1 MLAATPVPAPRVATR
16 RPLLRRR
23 GCVRVCAL
31 SVALPPPCVL
41 FEDEHLLVCHK
52 PAGWNTH
59 APAEYAGEGIYD
71 WLQARERRW
80 ASLAIMHRLD
90 KETSGVLVFGLT
102 VVANKS
108 LTAQFEQRTVEKRYL
123 MHTRRKR
130 RGGATLTA
138 PASGALEVSQTAD
151 GWLRVSS
158 GLLRQGDSYEA
169 CALGDERGG
178 GRLLEAVT
186 LFRELEQ
193 GDTTLLEARPL
204 TGRTHQIRAH
214 AAALGAPVLG
224 DTLYG
229 APGDERVWLHSAS
242 LALRHPISAQQM
254 MFEAPADAPGEP
266 AEKRW
271 SIPRAMLRP
280 EDTDLFRLRHGAG
293 GGSGGTSRYGAPR
306 EYIDCLGDTVLSQ
319 SEGEAPRDVAALVGT
334 APLGGKPLQRVY
346 HKRLRRDVR
355 AASDPADTSP
365 RLVAGVAGPERFVVR
380 ENGASFELSLVDG
393 YSVGIFHD
401 QRDNRR
407 RLQTGHVAAGFGEL
421 WPPVG
426 SPKPEVLNVFAYTC
440 AFSVAAAL
448 GGARVTSL
456 DVSKKYLAWGS
467 ERNFPLN
474 GLVAA
479 EHDFIFGDAVEWMRR
494 LARKGRTYTA
504 VLLDPPTFSQ
514 TKSGR
519 FSAERDYGSLVA
531 TALTLLNPG
540 GVLLCSTNA
549 ARLAPADFVE
559 EVRQAVAAAG
569 RTITAE
575 HYAPQPPDFPVTRDE
590 PAYLKTFWVR
600 VQ

>member
-1 MLAATPVPAPRVATR
+1 M
-16 RPLLRRR
+16 
-23 GCVRVCAL
+23 
-31 SVALPPPCVL
+31 L
-41 FEDEHLLVCHK
+41 FEDEHLLVVHK

-59 APAEYAGEGIYD
+59 APAEYSGEGIYD
-71 WLQARERRW
+71 WLRARERRW
-80 ASLAIMHRLD
+80 ATLSVMHRLD

-102 VVANKS
+102 VLANKS

-123 MHTRRKR
+123 LHTRRRR
-130 RGGATLTA
+130 RGAALIA
-138 PASGALEVSQTAD
+138 PAGGALDVSQTAD

-158 GLLRQGDSYEA
+158 GLLRQGESYEA

-186 LFRELEQ
+186 LFRELQQ

-229 APGDERVWLHSAS
+229 AAADARVWLHAAS
-242 LALRHPISAQQM
+242 LALQHPVSAQKM
-254 MFEAPADAPGEP
+254 TFEAPPDQPGGAPE
-266 AEKRW
+266 ERW
-271 SIPRAMLRP
+271 STPRAMINP
-280 EDTDLFRLRHGAG
+280 QETDLFRLRHGGAG
-293 GGSGGTSRYGAPR
+293 GAR
-306 EYIDCLGDTVLSQ
+306 EYIDCLGDTVLLQ
-319 SEGEAPRDVAALVGT
+319 TEGDAPADAAALVGT
-334 APLGGKPLQRVY
+334 TPLGPRHGKTVQRVY

-355 AASDPADTSP
+355 ASSDTADTSP
-365 RLVAGVAGPERFVVR
+365 RLVAGSAGPDRFVVS
-380 ENGASFELSLVDG
+380 ENGAQFELSVADG

-407 RLQTGHVAAGFGEL
+407 RLLSGHVAAGFGEL
-421 WPPVG
+421 WPKAG
-426 SPKPEVLNVFAYTC
+426 EPKAEVLNVFAYTC

-448 GGARVTSL
+448 AGARVTSL

-474 GLVAA
+474 GLSAA
-479 EHDFIFGDAVEWMRR
+479 DHDFIFGDAADWMKR
-494 LARKGRTYTA
+494 LARKGRRYSA

-514 TKSGR
+514 TKAGR

-531 TALTLLNPG
+531 TALTLLSPG

-549 ARLAPADFVE
+549 ARLLPADFVE

-569 RTITAE
+569 RTISAE
-575 HYAPQPPDFPVTRDE
+575 HYAPQPPDFPVSRDE
-590 PAYLKTFWVR
+590 PAYLKTLWLR
-600 VQ
+600 VD